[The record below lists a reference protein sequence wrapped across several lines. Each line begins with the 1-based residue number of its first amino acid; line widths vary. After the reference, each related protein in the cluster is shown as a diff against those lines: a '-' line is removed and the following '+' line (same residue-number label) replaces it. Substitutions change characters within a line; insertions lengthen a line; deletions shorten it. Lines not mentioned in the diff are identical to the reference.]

1 MGTLSVDYIKTSGGG
16 SIAVPDTAGTF
27 DRLQRTGN
35 VLQVVSFLTSAQGS
49 VTVSSTDIALSP
61 DIVKTITPVADNSN
75 FLIALRWA
83 GEIYN
88 GGQWN
93 TVLNIHRDGVRIN
106 APNALN
112 YGGLTLPA
120 LSYYSSDNVSTPDTA
135 HLTTLDTTGSTAGTP
150 ITYRLV
156 MSASGGYTVWTNRC
170 FGTPGS
176 SQEVFS
182 TEMIITEI
190 AA

>member
-27 DRLQRTGN
+27 DRLQRSGN

-49 VTVSSTDIALSP
+49 VSVTTADTALSP

-83 GEIYN
+83 GEIAN

-112 YGGLTLPA
+112 YGGLTMPA
-120 LSYYSSDNVSTPDTA
+120 LSYYSSNDNSTPDTV

-156 MSASGGYTVWTNRC
+156 MSANGTYTVWTNRC
-170 FGTPGS
+170 FGAPISGN
-176 SQEVFS
+176 EVFS